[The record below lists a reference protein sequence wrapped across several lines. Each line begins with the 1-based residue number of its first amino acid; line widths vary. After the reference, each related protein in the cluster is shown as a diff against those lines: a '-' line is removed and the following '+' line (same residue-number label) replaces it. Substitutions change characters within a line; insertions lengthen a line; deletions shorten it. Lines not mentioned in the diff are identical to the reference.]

1 MFKSFI
7 QLIVG
12 NLDEK
17 RIYRQFKKR
26 VNALPKDYR
35 YAFKKIQHYLY
46 YVDISGCDM
55 SLFTDLVELFE
66 DSAAHNK
73 PVLDIVGNDVA
84 SFCDELV
91 LASATKNPTTR
102 EKLNKEI
109 LDYFDKGEK

>member
-12 NLDEK
+12 DLEDK

-35 YAFKKIQHYLY
+35 FAFKKIQHYLY

-66 DSAAHNK
+66 DSAAHGK
-73 PVLDIVGNDVA
+73 SVVEIVGNDVA
-84 SFCDELV
+84 AFCDELV
-91 LASATKNPTTR
+91 LASSIKNPTTR

-109 LDYFDKGEK
+109 LDYFNKEVK